1 MYISNI
7 LLELSNIIK
16 ATIIFLTELLNND
29 IRPNLIYILSILP

>member
-16 ATIIFLTELLNND
+16 ATIIFLTELSNND
-29 IRPNLIYILSILP
+29 IRPDFMYLLSILP